1 MWLKLDI
8 FCCLSIFIAAKN
20 MCENNEAVEGVNPV
34 TVAKI
39 KLVLKIPTLS
49 QITSGC
55 DPTQVSAKYQHHDT
69 EIEFK
74 FDKNNQTEP
83 VSNMHQVNG
92 EGILRFQLDRSFIRK
107 RSHVASVKSLRSNF
121 SHGKPTG
128 GSNFSNQQM
137 QQ

>member
-1 MWLKLDI
+1 MWLQLDI

-20 MCENNEAVEGVNPV
+20 VCENNEVVEGVKPV
-34 TVAKI
+34 TVANI

-55 DPTQVSAKYQHHDT
+55 DPSQVSSIFQHDT
-69 EIEFK
+69 EIEFN

-83 VSNMHQVNG
+83 VSNIHQVNG
-92 EGILRFQLDRSFIRK
+92 EGILRFRLDRSFIRK

-128 GSNFSNQQM
+128 GTNFSNQQM